1 MRIAVFNTKP
11 YDQRFLEIANAAH
24 NFELVFLEAHLSPRT
39 ATLAQGCE
47 AICTFVNDPLPAETL
62 EVLHGLGV
70 RLIAL
75 RCAGFNQVD
84 LKTAERLEMTVA
96 RVPAYS
102 PFAVA
107 EHAVAL
113 ILTLNR
119 CIHRAYNRVREGN
132 FQLEGLLGFD
142 LHGKTIG
149 VIGTGKIGAI
159 FARIM
164 RGFGTRVLAYD
175 PYPNPDLA
183 EVEYVSLEELLS
195 QSDVVSLHCP
205 LTPDTRHL
213 MDSSRLGLLKRG
225 AMLVNT
231 SRGALIDTPAAI
243 EALKSGQ
250 IGALALDVYEEE
262 GDLFF
267 ENLSNSVIQD
277 DVFSRLLT
285 FPNVLITGHQAFFTR
300 EALENIAR
308 TTLQNV
314 AAFSSGT
321 GELHRVV
328 IERVTPTLSA

>member
-11 YDQRFLEIANAAH
+11 YDQHFLEAANISH
-24 NFELVFLEAHLSPRT
+24 GFELVFLEAHLSPRT
-39 ATLAQGCE
+39 ALLAQGCE
-47 AICTFVNDPLPAETL
+47 AVCTFVNDPLPATTL
-62 EVLHGLGV
+62 TVLHGLGV

-84 LKTAERLEMTVA
+84 LSAAARLGMTVA

-119 CIHRAYNRVREGN
+119 NIHRAYNRVREGN

-159 FARIM
+159 FATIM

-175 PYPNPDLA
+175 PYPNADLA
-183 EVEYVSLEELLS
+183 VEYVTLEELLS

-205 LTPDTRHL
+205 LTPQTQHL
-213 MDSSRLGLLKRG
+213 IGVSSLKRFKRG

-314 AAFSSGT
+314 AAFSSGA
-321 GELHRVV
+321 GDLHRVV
-328 IERVTPTLSA
+328 LEQVAPSS